1 MLANFKLSG
10 NVPASID
17 LFKNYCNIL
26 AVASE
31 LILSIFGGI
40 PSLVYDLLGLMSLIS
55 FTTSLKANSS
65 NENFDF
71 ILIIYFLIDKD
82 NTRMIFIHFY
92 GSVNL
97 IINILKVLIDDARIF
112 INI

>member
-1 MLANFKLSG
+1 MKTGVMPANFKLSG
-10 NVPASID
+10 DVPDSID

-40 PSLVYDLLGLMSLIS
+40 PSLVYDLLGWMSLVS

-71 ILIIYFLIDKD
+71 LLVI
-82 NTRMIFIHFY
+82 
-92 GSVNL
+92 
-97 IINILKVLIDDARIF
+97 
-112 INI
+112 